1 MDGMAFVVAVAQ
13 QKGGAGKSTVSANLA
28 AALAAEGHGVALL
41 DTDPQ
46 QSLTR
51 WHQERLKQG
60 DRARALV
67 FEQPS
72 GWRVPAA
79 LERLRRGQDFI
90 IVDTPPHAETE
101 AKLVIR
107 AADLVLMPMQP
118 SPADFWASEATLKL
132 AEAEKRQV
140 VALLNRVPPQGRMK
154 ANILA
159 ALAERG
165 VTVLAESL
173 GNRVQFASAF
183 LDGLAVTEA
192 APRGPAAAEM
202 RALATAIA
210 GLRKG

>member
-1 MDGMAFVVAVAQ
+1 
-13 QKGGAGKSTVSANLA
+13 
-28 AALAAEGHGVALL
+28 
-41 DTDPQ
+41 
-46 QSLTR
+46 
-51 WHQERLKQG
+51 
-60 DRARALV
+60 
-67 FEQPS
+67 
-72 GWRVPAA
+72 
-79 LERLRRGQDFI
+79 
-90 IVDTPPHAETE
+90 
-101 AKLVIR
+101 
-107 AADLVLMPMQP
+107 MQP

-165 VTVLAESL
+165 VTVLDESL

-192 APRGPAAAEM
+192 APRSPAAAEM